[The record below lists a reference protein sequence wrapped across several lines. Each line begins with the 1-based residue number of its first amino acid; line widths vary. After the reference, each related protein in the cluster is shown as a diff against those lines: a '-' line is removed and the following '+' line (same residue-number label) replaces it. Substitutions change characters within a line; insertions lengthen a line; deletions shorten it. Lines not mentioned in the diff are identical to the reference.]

1 MVRSVEKIEKILHSQ
16 NSKESSSLESR
27 WETDIL
33 NVPWASAG
41 RSLNVGGLFNH

>member
-27 WETDIL
+27 WETDVL
-33 NVPWASAG
+33 NAPPTSPDRYDIW
-41 RSLNVGGLFNH
+41 HMI